1 MRGMSMN
8 IDLPPEVEARVC
20 RLAEE
25 SGLTPSAYVRKLV
38 EETVLRERGARAQAL
53 LMAWD
58 EEDRTDNPEE
68 IQARSDAWRDF
79 KAAMNESH
87 SSDRILFP

>member
-1 MRGMSMN
+1 MN
-8 IDLPPEVEARVC
+8 IELPPEVEARVC

-38 EETVLRERGARAQAL
+38 EDTVLKERGARARAL
-53 LMAWD
+53 LVAWD
-58 EEDRTDNPEE
+58 EEDQTDDPAEV
-68 IQARSDAWRDF
+68 QARSDAWQAF
-79 KAAMNESH
+79 KEAMNESH